1 MSSSRWSSDWSQ
13 LGRAIIRK
21 VKLGNALD
29 SPLVL
34 TLTVAIIAITAFIFT
49 QNLWLLVI
57 VGILVTFFV
66 VAFFTLLVKDPS
78 LLRSEEHEER
88 MMQLS
93 VGLGEKNKEVDE
105 AKIDMMV
112 SEDASSNQQSQLGGG
127 NKK

>member
-1 MSSSRWSSDWSQ
+1 MSSSRWSSDWPQ